1 MEGYRFGDPTQ
12 PQQNRLS
19 HFHSAFTLQCI
30 CRLWSTEHKLLRASL
45 PIFSEILAGATHN
58 CPASIRTLNGPLLG
72 PVHVGVRFKAQV
84 HHHGDGPGLLGSC
97 YLRSGLLDRV
107 LCRSLP
113 NKAVD
118 VIADKLSGDGLI
130 FASSTHGSLNPILSG
145 HVRFPL
151 RSRRLYDPPR
161 GGVAQ
166 RLIDLAT
173 HPKSMQQNRQLPR
186 YRYRGSL
193 LRVLSPTLAQPQPV
207 TS

>member
-1 MEGYRFGDPTQ
+1 M
-12 PQQNRLS
+12 
-19 HFHSAFTLQCI
+19 
-30 CRLWSTEHKLLRASL
+30 
-45 PIFSEILAGATHN
+45 
-58 CPASIRTLNGPLLG
+58 
-72 PVHVGVRFKAQV
+72 
-84 HHHGDGPGLLGSC
+84 
-97 YLRSGLLDRV
+97 
-107 LCRSLP
+107 RSLP

-118 VIADKLSGDGLI
+118 VMADKLSGDRLI
-130 FASSTHGSLNPILSG
+130 LASSTHRSLDSATADP
-145 HVRFPL
+145 VRFRL

-193 LRVLSPTLAQPQPV
+193 LRVLSPTLAQPQTV